1 MKLFKKHQKKNR
13 NTNHK
18 TFHSIKLDVD
28 LIDFDVD
35 QFLLSREQ
43 RQLNNWRK
51 K

>member
-28 LIDFDVD
+28 LIDFLDLID
-35 QFLLSREQ
+35 FIDLLEMR
-43 RQLNNWRK
+43 LVLALIV
-51 K
+51 

>member
-1 MKLFKKHQKKNR
+1 MKLFKKHQMKNR

-28 LIDFDVD
+28 LIYFDVD
-35 QFLLSREQ
+35 QFLLNREQ

>member
-1 MKLFKKHQKKNR
+1 MKLFKKHKKKNR

-35 QFLLSREQ
+35 QFLLNREQ

>member
-18 TFHSIKLDVD
+18 TFHSINLDVD
-28 LIDFDVD
+28 LIDFDID
-35 QFLLSREQ
+35 QFLLNWGK

-51 K
+51 